1 MERLLC
7 RLVKNKE
14 VTDLK
19 ISSKNCRDV
28 NNNTTY
34 NISVDCDKLTKN
46 IVTIISAV
54 TIAFIFVMVFG
65 VIAYRLLTVSDSVIQ
80 SILEKWLETSFSGI
94 EMLH

>member
-14 VTDLK
+14 VKVLK

-28 NNNTTY
+28 CNNVTY
-34 NISVDCDKLTKN
+34 NISVDGDKLTKN
-46 IVTIISAV
+46 VVTIISAV
-54 TIAFIFVMVFG
+54 AIAIIFVMVFG